1 MTRRLTLAPLASAAL
16 IVAALF
22 AAGAQAAPSPYA
34 LDPHHTQITFGWTH
48 FGFSHMSGR
57 FDKVDGTFLFDPAA
71 PAKSKVEV
79 SIPITSIS
87 TGVADLDDD
96 LRSDGFFDAGKFP
109 TATFK
114 STSVKSTGKDKLA
127 VSGDL
132 SIHGVTKPVTLDV
145 TINKIGMHPVG
156 VIFALM
162 AGGELFGFLGILL
175 ALPMSAIAMVL
186 LRYVHERYTSSVLY
200 AGPAPKPEAESLIVM
215 IDNVH
220 ANDSTELP
228 APK

>member
-1 MTRRLTLAPLASAAL
+1 MTRRLTLVPLASVAL
-16 IVAALF
+16 SVAALF
-22 AAGAQAAPSPYA
+22 AAAAQAAPSPYV

-79 SIPITSIS
+79 SIPIASIT
-87 TGVADLDDD
+87 TGVADLDED

-109 TATFK
+109 NATFK

-132 SIHGVTKPVTLDV
+132 TIHGVTKPVILDV
-145 TINKIGMHPVG
+145 TINKIGMHP
-156 VIFALM
+156 M
-162 AGGELFGFLGILL
+162 AQRAAAGFDASTTIKRTDFGI
-175 ALPMSAIAMVL
+175 SK
-186 LRYVHERYTSSVLY
+186 Y
-200 AGPAPKPEAESLIVM
+200 AP
-215 IDNVH
+215 NVSDEIQIH
-220 ANDSTELP
+220 ISTETMV
-228 APK
+228 PKKS

>member
-1 MTRRLTLAPLASAAL
+1 MTRRLTLAPLASLAL
-16 IVAALF
+16 SVATLF
-22 AAGAQAAPSPYA
+22 AAAAQAAPSPYV

-79 SIPITSIS
+79 SIPIASIS
-87 TGVADLDDD
+87 TGVSDLDDD

-109 TATFK
+109 AATFK

-132 SIHGVTKPVTLDV
+132 TIHGVTKPVILDV
-145 TINKIGMHPVG
+145 TINKIGMHP
-156 VIFALM
+156 M
-162 AGGELFGFLGILL
+162 AQRAAAGFDASTTIKRTDFGI
-175 ALPMSAIAMVL
+175 SK
-186 LRYVHERYTSSVLY
+186 Y
-200 AGPAPKPEAESLIVM
+200 AP
-215 IDNVH
+215 NVSDEIQIH
-220 ANDSTELP
+220 ISTETMV
-228 APK
+228 PKKS

>member
-16 IVAALF
+16 MVAALF
-22 AAGAQAAPSPYA
+22 AAGAQAAPSPYV
-34 LDPHHTQITFGWTH
+34 LDPHHTQITFGWIH

-79 SIPITSIS
+79 SIPIASIS

-96 LRSDGFFDAGKFP
+96 LRGDGFFDAGKFP

-114 STSVKSTGKDKLA
+114 SSSVKSTGKDKLA

-132 SIHGVTKPVTLDV
+132 TIHGVTKPVILDV
-145 TINKIGMHPVG
+145 TINKIGMHP
-156 VIFALM
+156 M
-162 AGGELFGFLGILL
+162 AQRAAAGFDASTTIKRTDFGI
-175 ALPMSAIAMVL
+175 SK
-186 LRYVHERYTSSVLY
+186 Y
-200 AGPAPKPEAESLIVM
+200 AP
-215 IDNVH
+215 NVSDEIQIH
-220 ANDSTELP
+220 ISTETMV
-228 APK
+228 PKKS

>member
-57 FDKVDGTFLFDPAA
+57 FDKVDGTFLVDPAA

-96 LRSDGFFDAGKFP
+96 LRSDSFFDAGKFP

-145 TINKIGMHPVG
+145 TINKIGMHP
-156 VIFALM
+156 M
-162 AGGELFGFLGILL
+162 AQRAAAGFDASTTIKRSDFGI
-175 ALPMSAIAMVL
+175 SK
-186 LRYVHERYTSSVLY
+186 YV
-200 AGPAPKPEAESLIVM
+200 P
-215 IDNVH
+215 NVSDEIQIH
-220 ANDSTELP
+220 ISTETMV
-228 APK
+228 PKKF

>member
-1 MTRRLTLAPLASAAL
+1 MTRRFTLAPLASLAL
-16 IVAALF
+16 SVATLF
-22 AAGAQAAPSPYA
+22 AAAAQAAPSPYV

-79 SIPITSIS
+79 SIPIASIS

-96 LRSDGFFDAGKFP
+96 LRGDGFFDAGKFP
-109 TATFK
+109 TATFR

-132 SIHGVTKPVTLDV
+132 TVHGVTKPVILDV
-145 TINKIGMHPVG
+145 TINKIGMHP
-156 VIFALM
+156 M
-162 AGGELFGFLGILL
+162 AQRAAAGFDASTTIKRTDFGI
-175 ALPMSAIAMVL
+175 SK
-186 LRYVHERYTSSVLY
+186 Y
-200 AGPAPKPEAESLIVM
+200 AP
-215 IDNVH
+215 NVSDEIQIH
-220 ANDSTELP
+220 ISTETMV
-228 APK
+228 PKKS

>member
-16 IVAALF
+16 MVAALF

-79 SIPITSIS
+79 SIPIASIS
-87 TGVADLDDD
+87 TGVADLDDN

-132 SIHGVTKPVTLDV
+132 TIHGVTKPVILDV
-145 TINKIGMHPVG
+145 TINKIGTHP
-156 VIFALM
+156 M
-162 AGGELFGFLGILL
+162 AQRAAAGFDASTTIKRTDFGI
-175 ALPMSAIAMVL
+175 SK
-186 LRYVHERYTSSVLY
+186 Y
-200 AGPAPKPEAESLIVM
+200 AP
-215 IDNVH
+215 NVSDEIQIH
-220 ANDSTELP
+220 ISTETMV
-228 APK
+228 PKKS